1 MDTASSSGSTGE
13 SETLSYAKEVAE
25 WKVKSGFWRLREVI
39 TDIADLIEDGNSEI
53 TAIDARA
60 KAREIV
66 NSLWQTQLRAQET
79 WPEGED
85 TVSEKLECAF
95 DTLEHDQ
102 KILARMNYACCRT
115 CGVAE
120 IGVGGN
126 EDVQGYV
133 FFHEQGTK
141 GLVSSGR
148 VFLYFGAFT
157 ESKSENEAIGKAVV
171 ESLRGEGLSVE
182 WTGDL
187 NTAIEVDFGE
197 WRKHLDSDEE
207 DDEGENGED
216 EAPDEE

>member
-39 TDIADLIEDGNSEI
+39 TDIADLIEDENSEI

-66 NSLWQTQLRAQET
+66 NSLWQTQLRAQAT

-126 EDVQGYV
+126 EDAQGYV

-157 ESKSENEAIGKAVV
+157 ESKSENEAIGRAVV

>member
-1 MDTASSSGSTGE
+1 MDTVPSSRSTAE
-13 SETLSYAKEVAE
+13 SETLSYAKAVAE
-25 WKVKSGFWRLREVI
+25 WKVKSGFWRFRDII
-39 TDIADLIEDGNSEI
+39 TDIADLIEDEDSEI

-66 NSLWQTQLRAQET
+66 NPLWQTQLRAQAT

-95 DTLEHDQ
+95 DTLEYDR
-102 KILARMNYACCRT
+102 KILARMNYTCCRT

-120 IGVGGN
+120 IGGDRN
-126 EDVQGYV
+126 EDAEGYV
-133 FFHEQGTK
+133 FFHEQGTE

-157 ESKSENEAIGKAVV
+157 ESKGENEAIGRAVV
-171 ESLRGEGLSVE
+171 ESLREEGLSVE

-187 NTAIEVDFGE
+187 NTAIEVDCGE

-207 DDEGENGED
+207 DDERENDED
-216 EAPDEE
+216 GDDEE